1 MATKYLYGAAVQGIQ
16 DFIFRTNKLKE
27 IMGAS
32 ELVEDICTNLFAH
45 HLYSDKKN
53 NNGKTLKEQL
63 QEDKNAIVF
72 AAGNI
77 KYIFENK
84 TDCEKLAAKF
94 PMVVAIYAPGITMSQ
109 AVVEYD
115 DNPQAYAS
123 AVKILETRLKTQRN
137 KPQRNLNIGLMG
149 IQRCRQTGLPAVI
162 QIDNEYYDE
171 ASFKKLYL
179 HDFDNIACQDSNGK
193 FKPRTSFSLCEK
205 AFGDEKLS
213 EKRIPYE
220 VDKMTGDNNWVAV
233 IHADGNG
240 LGQIIMKIGSNP
252 TKFKEF
258 SQKLDAATINA
269 FNQAY
274 NEICPKNDNEIIPIR
289 PIVLSGDD
297 MTMICRADIAIPF
310 TKAFLENFENGTQGI
325 INEKDE
331 IFTEG
336 TVKDRLTACA
346 GIAFVKSSYPFHYA
360 YNMAETLCG
369 EAKKNAKDSDSIK
382 EGSELPQSCLLFHKV
397 QSSFISN
404 YDTILKQELT
414 AADKV
419 TSFQYGPYYLKDK
432 EGYCTI
438 DSFMQTVN
446 TISNPDNSLASNIR
460 NWLSLMYDNTSLAKQ
475 RANRILANINDNS
488 SKNIFEKATKIVNN
502 KCMAYDLMCI
512 KSFNT
517 LKTKQK

>member
-45 HLYSDKKN
+45 HLYPPKEKN
-53 NNGKTLKEQL
+53 KGKTYKEQL

-193 FKPRTSFSLCEK
+193 FKPRTSFSLCKK

-213 EKRIPYE
+213 EKRIP
-220 VDKMTGDNNWVAV
+220 
-233 IHADGNG
+233 
-240 LGQIIMKIGSNP
+240 
-252 TKFKEF
+252 
-258 SQKLDAATINA
+258 
-269 FNQAY
+269 
-274 NEICPKNDNEIIPIR
+274 
-289 PIVLSGDD
+289 
-297 MTMICRADIAIPF
+297 
-310 TKAFLENFENGTQGI
+310 
-325 INEKDE
+325 
-331 IFTEG
+331 
-336 TVKDRLTACA
+336 
-346 GIAFVKSSYPFHYA
+346 
-360 YNMAETLCG
+360 
-369 EAKKNAKDSDSIK
+369 
-382 EGSELPQSCLLFHKV
+382 
-397 QSSFISN
+397 
-404 YDTILKQELT
+404 
-414 AADKV
+414 
-419 TSFQYGPYYLKDK
+419 
-432 EGYCTI
+432 
-438 DSFMQTVN
+438 
-446 TISNPDNSLASNIR
+446 
-460 NWLSLMYDNTSLAKQ
+460 
-475 RANRILANINDNS
+475 
-488 SKNIFEKATKIVNN
+488 
-502 KCMAYDLMCI
+502 
-512 KSFNT
+512 
-517 LKTKQK
+517 